1 MNPTTPTTDREFVPR
16 PVKQRTRITKPVRE
30 TYRAD
35 EANLFVSKDTA
46 VRSLTSAST
55 EMIKLITDNIHVHT
69 LVDKKGV
76 HISATCE
83 QLKLEFIYTDYTGE
97 CVL

>member
-16 PVKQRTRITKPVRE
+16 HVRQRTRITKPVRE

-83 QLKLEFIYTDYTGE
+83 QFKLEFIYTDYTGE